1 MGKNSFP
8 SIILLCKRM
17 NLVTFHMC
25 VYLWNFELH
34 FSGQYWFLDHFFFSL
49 NILNVQIWSLWHLL
63 KTLIPLAGSYLV
75 CVCLAVFNFNVIGQV
90 SLRDTTCALNIYL
103 FNCSALFV
111 KRKTLHIQGASEV
124 RAYYVSVLGF
134 C

>member
-1 MGKNSFP
+1 MLCSAEVGISKVYISLTRNMDISTSFKY
-8 SIILLCKRM
+8 IQ
-17 NLVTFHMC
+17 
-25 VYLWNFELH
+25 FECIER
-34 FSGQYWFLDHFFFSL
+34 S
-49 NILNVQIWSLWHLL
+49 IWSVWYLL